1 MTESLLK
8 RNNIFEILAP
18 TVGGAFLFSYFLSKY
33 FGLWQQF
40 ESNIVIYSVLGG
52 VVLLLSLLFNK
63 SDKYILVALVVF
75 STSLTAFS
83 LRPTLLFPLYI
94 ASIAACF
101 LFVLYIIKDKSY
113 FSLIMILSSTLLLL
127 FIEKEFYLQVNRVIL
142 IIATSLFLI
151 PKILRYEKSSGYNK
165 FVVMTVIVPVV
176 AAFITENIGYN
187 RFFYAAAC
195 LSAIIGAGFF
205 KNAYK
210 FKKEV

>member
-18 TVGGAFLFSYFLSKY
+18 TVGGAFLFSYFLSKH

-52 VVLLLSLLFNK
+52 IVVLLSLLFN
-63 SDKYILVALVVF
+63 SNSKYVLFALVTF
-75 STSLTAFS
+75 SSSLTAAF
-83 LRPTLLFPLYI
+83 LNPTSILPLYV
-94 ASIAACF
+94 SSVAACF
-101 LFVLYIIKDKSY
+101 LFVFYVIKDKLY
-113 FSLIMILSSTLLLL
+113 FSLIMILSAILLLL
-127 FIEKEFYLQVNRVIL
+127 FIEESFFLQINRVIL
-142 IIATSLFLI
+142 IVATSLFLI
-151 PKILRYEKSSGYNK
+151 PKILRYEKNSCYNK

-176 AAFITENIGYN
+176 AAFVTENVGYN
-187 RFFYAAAC
+187 RIFYAAAY

-205 KNAYK
+205 ENAYK